1 MGLLVTPTP
10 KTRTPLSYDS
20 YSKGSSSSGVGCPD
34 PLTSLQSGSEIL
46 AEEWCWERCYSH
58 PLNPLK
64 TESEKAPNEGMCGIE
79 VGGTLNR
86 GRAVRAGTK
95 ASHTLVSLP
104 LLRGR
109 GRPSED

>member
-1 MGLLVTPTP
+1 MVFSGFRVIGFCPFENRTLGKLLQYGAFLAPTP

-20 YSKGSSSSGVGCPD
+20 YSTGSSSSGVGCPD

-79 VGGTLNR
+79 VGGTLN
-86 GRAVRAGTK
+86 
-95 ASHTLVSLP
+95 P
-104 LLRGR
+104 E
-109 GRPSED
+109 P